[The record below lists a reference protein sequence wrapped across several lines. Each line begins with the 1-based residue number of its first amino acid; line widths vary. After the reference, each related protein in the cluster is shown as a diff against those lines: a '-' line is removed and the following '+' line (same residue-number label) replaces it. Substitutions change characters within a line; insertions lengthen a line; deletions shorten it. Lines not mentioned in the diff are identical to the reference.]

1 MNLSQWLEYQQS
13 LSSKPIE
20 FGLDRIRQVAARLEL
35 GKPARRVIS
44 VAGTNGKGSTVTF
57 VEGIA
62 RAAGYRVGS
71 YTSPHLLHYNE
82 RVRIDGVPV
91 SDDALIAAFEAI
103 EVVRGESLLTYFEFG
118 TLAALWLFE
127 RESLDLAVL
136 EVGLGG
142 RLDAVNLVD
151 ADVAIITTIALDHT
165 EYLGND
171 RESIAHEK
179 AGIMRAGKPA
189 VVAELDPPDAL
200 LRDAERLGAPLLRAG
215 RDYRHHPA
223 AVGGGWTWKDER
235 GGLNLPMP
243 GLGAPAQ
250 MANAA
255 AAIAALRTLAPALSF
270 SEEAIAKGVAS
281 ARLAGRM
288 QVIPGPVEI
297 VLDVAHNPQSAQQL
311 ATWLQEHRARG
322 ATLAVFA
329 ALADKD
335 VANEVAALMSQV
347 DLWHLAG
354 LAEISGRSQ
363 PVDVLWQKVGA
374 LLSRSLVM
382 RHATVAAALAEAQR
396 TARAGDRIVVFGS
409 FYTVAE
415 AVSALDPS

>member
-35 GKPARRVIS
+35 GKPARYVIS

-57 VEGIA
+57 AEGIA

-103 EVVRGESLLTYFEFG
+103 EAVRGETLLTYFEFG
-118 TLAALWLFE
+118 TLAALWLFA
-127 RESLDLAVL
+127 RESLDLVVL

-142 RLDAVNLVD
+142 RLDAVNLID

-179 AGIMRAGKPA
+179 AGILRAGKPA
-189 VVAELDPPDAL
+189 VIAELDPPDAL
-200 LRDAERLGAPLLRAG
+200 IRDAKRLGASLIRVG
-215 RDYRHHPA
+215 RDYRHHQVA
-223 AVGGGWTWKDER
+223 GGDGWIWQDDH
-235 GGLNLPMP
+235 GSLNLPYP

-255 AAIAALRTLAPALSF
+255 AAIAALRALGPALSF
-270 SEEAIAKGVAS
+270 SEKAIAKGVAS

-335 VANEVAALMSQV
+335 VANEVAALMGQI

-354 LAEISGRSQ
+354 LAEASGRGQ

-382 RHATVAAALAEAQR
+382 RHATVTAALAEAQR
-396 TARAGDRIVVFGS
+396 TAQAGDRIVVFGS

-415 AVSALDPS
+415 AVSVLDPS